1 MINRLIKELPRALV
15 IAVLIFF
22 VLLIIRLISGVSIQL
37 NKNLAANFGYTMLYG
52 LTLYFAN
59 AYLFMFLD
67 DKFEVDRFSKK
78 RITIGFLGSFIISVF
93 IIFLLRIFED
103 VVIENKTFEAF
114 LLLKLLQII

>member
-1 MINRLIKELPRALV
+1 MINRFIKRITKSTCNCSFNL
-15 IAVLIFF
+15 F

-78 RITIGFLGSFIISVF
+78 RITIGF
-93 IIFLLRIFED
+93 
-103 VVIENKTFEAF
+103 
-114 LLLKLLQII
+114 